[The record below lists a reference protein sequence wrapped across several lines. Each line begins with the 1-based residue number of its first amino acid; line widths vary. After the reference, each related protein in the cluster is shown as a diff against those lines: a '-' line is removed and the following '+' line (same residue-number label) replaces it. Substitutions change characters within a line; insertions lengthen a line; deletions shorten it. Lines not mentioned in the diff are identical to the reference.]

1 MDYIITAEYDQ
12 YTEGLFLL
20 KENQQLNELEL
31 SNLYQHNEIEKNQS
45 LDIQLYL
52 SSKQGLEYRINELD
66 RLILVIIDRID
77 QLEQDIDSWDDYVK
91 EQKQKN
97 NDLDSDTEEDFTFYL
112 SRSEYNERK
121 KQKIEY
127 WNEKSRYHITYK
139 KINEMKK
146 EIAQRT
152 ADELMIKINQLYL
165 TKDRRLETLKNT
177 RDWNITWNIDQ
188 MIGEES
194 MKQTFRLLIQ
204 LQHQK
209 DRLLIKDEIE
219 KQIKELADKHAKITS
234 EIKVFRVLIDSHE
247 SEIEE
252 ATITISEI
260 YEYDNY
266 DYGYKENE
274 LSDTES
280 ENSL

>member
-12 YTEGLFLL
+12 YTEGLFLT

-31 SNLYQHNEIEKNQS
+31 FNLYQHNEIEKNQS

-52 SSKQGLEYRINELD
+52 SSEQGLEYRINELN

-97 NDLDSDTEEDFTFYL
+97 NDSDSDAEEDFTFYL

-139 KINEMKK
+139 KISEMKK

-165 TKDRRLETLKNT
+165 TKDRRLEILKNT

-194 MKQTFRLLIQ
+194 MKQTFKLIIQ
-204 LQHQK
+204 LQYQK

-252 ATITISEI
+252 AMITISEI

>member
-152 ADELMIKINQLYL
+152 ADELMIKINQLNL
-165 TKDRRLETLKNT
+165 TKDRRLEILKNT

>member
-152 ADELMIKINQLYL
+152 ADELMIKINQLNL
-165 TKDRRLETLKNT
+165 TKDRRLEILKNT

-188 MIGEES
+188 MMGEES
-194 MKQTFRLLIQ
+194 MKQTFRLIMQ

>member
-12 YTEGLFLL
+12 YTEGLFLI
-20 KENQQLNELEL
+20 KSNQQLDELEL
-31 SNLYQHNEIEKNQS
+31 SNLYQHNELEKNQS
-45 LDIQLYL
+45 LDFQLYL
-52 SSKQGLEYRINELD
+52 SSKQGLKYRINELD
-66 RLILVIIDRID
+66 QLTLVIIDRID

-91 EQKQKN
+91 EQKRKM
-97 NDLDSDTEEDFTFYL
+97 NDLDNDTEEDFTFYL
-112 SRSEYNERK
+112 TRSEYNERK

-127 WNEKSRYHITYK
+127 WNEKSRYHMIYK
-139 KINEMKK
+139 NIYEIKK

-152 ADELMIKINQLYL
+152 TDELMISINQLHL

-177 RDWNITWNIDQ
+177 RDWNITWNIDL

-194 MKQTFRLLIQ
+194 MKQNFKLLIQ
-204 LQHQK
+204 LQYQK

-219 KQIKELADKHAKITS
+219 KQIKESIDKHAKITS
-234 EIKVFRVLIDSHE
+234 KIKVFEEMIDFHE
-247 SEIEE
+247 SDIDE
-252 ATITISEI
+252 ATIIISEI

>member
-12 YTEGLFLL
+12 YTEGLFLT
-20 KENQQLNELEL
+20 KSNQQLNELEL
-31 SNLYQHNEIEKNQS
+31 SNLYQHNELEKNQS

-165 TKDRRLETLKNT
+165 TKDRQLETLKNT

-219 KQIKELADKHAKITS
+219 KQIKELADKHTKITS